1 MDGVTTASMAMI
13 LGGAPPPASPPPQRR
28 PVPHTTTTAGS
39 PPTMPPAPAPQRSTA
54 GVRRLPGRDDGPS
67 PPPPPAHGAAPAS
80 PRSRHHRS
88 EQPQPSAAAAA
99 PASQITGVR
108 MDLPYAVHARGS
120 IAEAALRRAC
130 DDVFDVAY
138 AAFSPEKYNPHSEV
152 AALNA
157 LAQGAE
163 AAVSQEMW
171 AVLSAVDCLHRLTD
185 GAFDPAAA
193 ETVLHGDEWEDAQ
206 QTPQEKAA
214 TTASCTWPEL
224 FALQRTE
231 EGCVG
236 GGGSV
241 GSRRSSGGV
250 AGTVRKLLGRARLD
264 VSGVA
269 KGWTVDALHA
279 ALVARADVSGD
290 GVYVEWAGEVRCS
303 GCHPD
308 GRPWRVGVADPR
320 APPLPGAAAAAG
332 SGRVVAA
339 FAGGGGGGGGGG
351 VPPHPSAFAT
361 SGDYAAEVSGRPGYT
376 PILNPRTGV
385 PLRRD
390 GASGLASVTVGTAG
404 SCAYADALATALM
417 CAGSPEGVRRAATA
431 YTTRLRAEVRGDGGG
446 SEGSFEQDPR
456 RIVRLCAQDG
466 RGRVLLLAASA
477 SASAA
482 TTSDVPSEFV
492 EIQSEESGGGGDGGG
507 GSPGAA
513 VGRVRDVVRA
523 MPHQVFVLRW
533 YSAATQKVLSVQADS
548 LAFLSQK
555 RFVFG
560 VQRGSPL
567 SLLAKQPPGS
577 KVAVL
582 PVTPSPEHVLLLET
596 LQTAPLTDV
605 LVDRRLRWTT
615 CLQAQVDGVEPV
627 GDHYIL
633 RCTVAQTQRRAA
645 PAAEKTVG
653 VLDNGGDEGSGG
665 GGGGGGGGGSGSGV
679 KGVLATASL
688 GKGRRFYLD
697 VTSEDVRVASC
708 CLMSCV
714 EGAGSGGRW
723 ASAWSLTQLAAV
735 DGGVGGTRSEVV
747 QFTLRARACEV
758 GDVVDIV
765 PLRLEDYETVAVRRT
780 ALPPPQLPPG
790 RPSTGLLR
798 CRVRSVEA
806 VDAAYYVTATAVRVT
821 VPENP
826 QTTSY
831 LIMEH
836 TSHAPCYLEV
846 VPRMRSA
853 LAEAGQEGR
862 GSPVH
867 ALRGRRHLRHSQSE
881 TPPCPA
887 QDAQA

>member
-1 MDGVTTASMAMI
+1 MAATA
-13 LGGAPPPASPPPQRR
+13 
-28 PVPHTTTTAGS
+28 
-39 PPTMPPAPAPQRSTA
+39 
-54 GVRRLPGRDDGPS
+54 
-67 PPPPPAHGAAPAS
+67 
-80 PRSRHHRS
+80 
-88 EQPQPSAAAAA
+88 E

-138 AAFSPEKYNPHSEV
+138 ATFSPEKYNPHSEV
-152 AALNA
+152 AAINV

-163 AAVSQEMW
+163 AAASPEMW
-171 AVLSAVDCLHRLTD
+171 AVLSAVDTLHTLTD

-193 ETVLHGDEWEDAQ
+193 ETVLHGNEWVDAQ
-206 QTPQEKAA
+206 QAPQENGRSAAA
-214 TTASCTWPEL
+214 TTAPCAWPGL

-231 EGCVG
+231 EETGE
-236 GGGSV
+236 GGGSGV
-241 GSRRSSGGV
+241 GSRRSSGGGV
-250 AGTVRKLLGRARLD
+250 GTVKKLSGSARLD

-320 APPLPGAAAAAG
+320 DPPPPGAAAG
-332 SGRVVAA
+332 RGRVVAA
-339 FAGGGGGGGGGG
+339 FASGGGGG
-351 VPPHPSAFAT
+351 VPLQPAAFAT
-361 SGDYAAEVSGRPGYT
+361 SGDYAAEVPGRPGYT
-376 PILNPRTGV
+376 PILNPRTGA

-417 CAGSPEGVRRAATA
+417 CAGSPEGVRRAAAA
-431 YTTRLRAEVRGDGGG
+431 YTARLRAEVRAGDDDD
-446 SEGSFEQDPR
+446 SSFEKDPR
-456 RIVRLCAQDG
+456 RILRLCAQDG
-466 RGRVLLLAASA
+466 RGRVLLLAAS
-477 SASAA
+477 SDPSAA
-482 TTSDVPSEFV
+482 ASSDTPSAFV
-492 EIQSEESGGGGDGGG
+492 EIQSEEGGVGDGAE
-507 GSPGAA
+507 GSGAA
-513 VGRVRDVVRA
+513 VGRVRDVVRS

-567 SLLAKQPPGS
+567 SLLAKQPSGS

-582 PVTPSPEHVLLLET
+582 PVAPSPEHVLLLET
-596 LQTAPLTDV
+596 LQSAPLTDV

-615 CLQAQVDGVEPV
+615 CLQAQVDGVEAI

-633 RCTVAQTQRRAA
+633 RCTVGQTQRRAA
-645 PAAEKTVG
+645 PAAEKTAEVQ
-653 VLDNGGDEGSGG
+653 DNGGDEGGRG
-665 GGGGGGGGGSGSGV
+665 RGGSGPGV

-708 CLMSCV
+708 SLMSCV
-714 EGAGSGGRW
+714 EGAGGGGGGGRW

-747 QFTLRARACEV
+747 QFSLRTRACEV
-758 GDVVDIV
+758 GDVVDVV
-765 PLRLEDYETVAVRRT
+765 PLRLEDYETVAVRRS

-790 RPSTGLLR
+790 RQSTGLLR
-798 CRVRSVEA
+798 CRIRSVEA
-806 VDAAYYVTATAVRVT
+806 VEAAYYVTATAVQVT
-821 VPENP
+821 APENP

-853 LAEAGQEGR
+853 LAEAGQDGR